1 VRVNWSGN
9 VQFSA
14 ADQAVPTSVEELQ
27 QVVTGSARVRALG
40 TAHSFST
47 VADTTGTL
55 ISTSGLKP
63 PIEVLPE
70 ERVAV
75 VPAGATYAEVA
86 TALHREGWALHN
98 LGSLPHISVGG
109 ACSTG
114 THGSGNR
121 LGNLSTAVVGVE
133 LVRADGEL
141 VRSAV
146 DDADFSGMVLALGC
160 LGVMTRLWLRI
171 EPAFDVR
178 QQVFTDVSRDLV
190 VERVQEIFESAYS
203 VSIFSSFTDPQL
215 MESIW
220 FKARTDGP
228 ERGGPESVLGTEP
241 ADQPQHPIRGQDT
254 AAATEQGGVP
264 GAWHDRLP
272 HFRMGFTPSVGHEL
286 QSEFLMPR
294 VVAGEV
300 IEALHGLGP
309 ELSGALQVFEMRTIA
324 GDDLWLSPSRGRDS
338 VAAHFTWRPEWEIVR
353 PALERV
359 ESVLAPFDPRPHWG
373 KVFLD
378 RSPQEMDGL
387 YPELPRFRELRD
399 AMDPDRRF
407 GNTFVEGLIGG

>member
-1 VRVNWSGN
+1 M
-9 VQFSA
+9 
-14 ADQAVPTSVEELQ
+14 
-27 QVVTGSARVRALG
+27 RALG

-55 ISTSGLKP
+55 ISTGALKP
-63 PIEVLPE
+63 PIEVLPD
-70 ERVAV
+70 ERVAA

-141 VRSAV
+141 VRATV
-146 DDADFSGMVLALGC
+146 EDPDFPGMVLALGC

-171 EPAFDVR
+171 EPTFDVR
-178 QQVFTDVSRDLV
+178 QQVFADLRRDLV
-190 VERVQEIFESAYS
+190 VDRVQEIFDAAYS
-203 VSIFSSFTDPQL
+203 VSIFSSFGDPAVVDT
-215 MESIW
+215 IW
-220 FKARTDGP
+220 FKERTDQP
-228 ERGGPESVLGTEP
+228 DHGGPEALLATKP
-241 ADQPQHPIRGQDT
+241 ADEPLHPIRGQDP

-264 GAWHDRLP
+264 GAWYERLP
-272 HFRMGFTPSVGHEL
+272 HFRMGFTPSAGHEL
-286 QSEFLMPR
+286 QTEFLMPR
-294 VVAGEV
+294 EVAGEV
-300 IEALHGLGP
+300 IEALFGLGP
-309 ELSGALQVFEMRTIA
+309 VLPGALQVFEMRTIA

-338 VAAHFTWRPEWEIVR
+338 VAAHFTWHPEWDVVR
-353 PALERV
+353 PALEQV
-359 ESVLAPFDPRPHWG
+359 ESVLAGFDPRPHWG

-378 RSPQEMDGL
+378 RSAQEMDDL
-387 YPELPRFRELRD
+387 YPELPRFRALRD
-399 AMDPDRRF
+399 VMDPDRRF
-407 GNTFVEGLIGG
+407 GNAFIEGLIGR